1 MKSYKTEIQLNKN
14 QIIQLYKAIGVCRF
28 VYNLFIDVNKE
39 RYEYDQPFMDGYK
52 FSKWLN
58 NVYLP
63 QNPDKEWIKEV
74 STKAVK
80 QAIMNADKA
89 FKRFFKL
96 KKGYPR
102 YKNIKNNNCNM
113 YFVKSGANCHILCER
128 HRIKIPTLGWVK
140 IKEFGYLPTKQ
151 DIISGSISLKAG
163 KFFVSVTTKEE
174 VAYQQNNQNQGIG
187 IDLGINDFAVL
198 SDGTVFKNI
207 NKSLRVKKLKKIL
220 KRTQRSLSRKY
231 ENKKKKGSDSK
242 NIKKNIL
249 KLQRVHQTLTNLRD
263 DYQNKVVQKIV
274 RTKPSFITME
284 SLNVSGMMK
293 NRHLSKAIAEQ
304 KFNRF
309 IELIKCKANQ
319 NSIEFRQ
326 VNQFYPSSKKCSKC
340 GIIKK
345 DLKLSDRVYKC
356 ECGLVIDRDWNAA
369 INLAQATDYKIA
381 H

>member
-14 QIIQLYKAIGVCRF
+14 QIIQFYKTIGVCRF
-28 VYNLFIDVNKE
+28 IYNLFIDINKE
-39 RYEYDQPFMDGYK
+39 RYEYDQPFIDGYK

-58 NVYLP
+58 NVYLL

-89 FKRFFKL
+89 FKRFFKF

-151 DIISGSISLKAG
+151 DIISGSVSLKAG
-163 KFFVSVTTKEE
+163 KFFISVTTKEKIPI
-174 VAYQQNNQNQGIG
+174 VINNQNQGIG
-187 IDLGINDFAVL
+187 IDLGIKQFAVL
-198 SDGTVFKNI
+198 SDGSVFKNI
-207 NKSLRVKKLKKIL
+207 NKTLCVKKLKRKL
-220 KRTQRSLSRKY
+220 RRTQKSLSRKY
-231 ENKKKKGSDSK
+231 ENKKKKGGEGK
-242 NIKKNIL
+242 NIKKNVL

-284 SLNVSGMMK
+284 TLNVSGMMK
-293 NRHLSKAIAEQ
+293 NRHLSKTIAEQ

-309 IELIKCKANQ
+309 IELMKCKANQ

-326 VNQFYPSSKKCSKC
+326 ANPFYPSSKKCSRC

-381 H
+381 P

>member
-63 QNPDKEWIKEV
+63 QNPDKEWIKEA

-113 YFVKSGANCHILCER
+113 YFVRNGENQPILCER
-128 HRIKIPTLGWVK
+128 HRIKIPTLGWAK
-140 IKEFGYLPTKQ
+140 LKEFGYLPTKQ
-151 DIISGSISLKAG
+151 DITSGSISLKAG
-163 KFFVSVTTKEE
+163 KFFISVTTKEKIPI
-174 VAYQQNNQNQGIG
+174 VINNQNQGIG
-187 IDLGINDFAVL
+187 IDLGIKKFAVL
-198 SDGTVFKNI
+198 SDGSVFKNI
-207 NKSLRVKKLKKIL
+207 NKTLCVKKLKKKL
-220 KRTQRSLSRKY
+220 RRTQKSLSRKY

-284 SLNVSGMMK
+284 SLSVSGMMK

-309 IELIKCKANQ
+309 IELMKCKANQ

-326 VNQFYPSSKKCSKC
+326 VNQFYPSSKKCSRC

>member
-1 MKSYKTEIQLNKN
+1 MKSYKTEIQLNTT
-14 QIIQLYKAIGVCRF
+14 QIIQFYKTIGVCRF

-39 RYEYDQPFMDGYK
+39 RYEYDQPFVDGYK

-58 NVYLP
+58 NIYLL

-74 STKAVK
+74 STKSVK
-80 QAIMNADKA
+80 QSIMNADKA

-113 YFVKSGANCHILCER
+113 YFVKNGDNQPIVCER

-140 IKEFGYLPTKQ
+140 LKEFGYLPTKQ

-163 KFFVSVTTKEE
+163 RFFVSVTTKEE
-174 VAYQQNNQNQGIG
+174 VMIQNNNQNRGIG
-187 IDLGINDFAVL
+187 IDLGIKSFVVL

-207 NKSLRVKKLKKIL
+207 NKTSRIKRLKKGL
-220 KRTQRSLSRKY
+220 KRTQKSLSRKY
-231 ENKKKKGSDSK
+231 ENKKKKGGEGK
-242 NIKKNIL
+242 NIKKNIIR
-249 KLQRVHQTLTNLRD
+249 LQRIHQTLTNLRE
-263 DYQNKVVQKIV
+263 DYQNKIVREIV
-274 RTKPSFITME
+274 RTKSSFITME

-309 IELIKCKANQ
+309 IELMKCKANQ

-326 VNQFYPSSKKCSKC
+326 VNPFYPSSKKCSKC

-356 ECGLVIDRDWNAA
+356 ECGLVIDRDLNAA
-369 INLAQATDYKIA
+369 INLAQATDYKVV

>member
-1 MKSYKTEIQLNKN
+1 MKSYKTEIQLNTT
-14 QIIQLYKAIGVCRF
+14 QIIQFYKTIGVCRF

-58 NVYLP
+58 NAYLL

-74 STKAVK
+74 STKSIK
-80 QAIMNADKA
+80 QSIMNADKA
-89 FKRFFKL
+89 FKRFFKI

-113 YFVKSGANCHILCER
+113 YFVRNGDNQPIVCER
-128 HRIKIPTLGWVK
+128 HRIKIPTLGWVRL
-140 IKEFGYLPTKQ
+140 KEFGYLPTKQ

-163 KFFVSVTTKEE
+163 KFFISVTTKEKIPI
-174 VAYQQNNQNQGIG
+174 VINNQNQGIG
-187 IDLGINDFAVL
+187 IDLGIKKFAVL
-198 SDGTVFKNI
+198 SDGSVFKNI
-207 NKSLRVKKLKKIL
+207 NKTLCVKKLKKKL
-220 KRTQRSLSRKY
+220 RRTQKSLSRKY
-231 ENKKKKGSDSK
+231 ENKKKKGSDGK

-249 KLQRVHQTLTNLRD
+249 KLQRVHQTLTNLRE
-263 DYQNKVVQKIV
+263 DYQNKVVQRIV

-284 SLNVSGMMK
+284 TLNVSGMMK
-293 NRHLSKAIAEQ
+293 NRHLSKTIAEQ

-309 IELIKCKANQ
+309 IELMKCKANQ

-326 VNQFYPSSKKCSKC
+326 ANPFYPSSKKCSRC

-369 INLAQATDYKIA
+369 INLAQATDYKVA